1 MNSIYVDSKF
11 DDEKRRQQLYAGQLF
26 VYSPRPSAL
35 AFTNFAAE
43 MIKDAFGKDDP
54 TTAVDAPRR
63 QQLLG
68 AYDAEFVTLF
78 GADQIL
84 STLASRERKIA
95 GANLASTRQISQQS
109 GVLVVGMRRDHQ
121 DAAHHVQAIER

>member
-11 DDEKRRQQLYAGQLF
+11 DDEKRRQHLYDGQLF

-54 TTAVDAPRR
+54 TTA
-63 QQLLG
+63 Q
-68 AYDAEFVTLF
+68 YDMPVEEFVRIF
-78 GADQIL
+78 APAQ
-84 STLASRERKIA
+84 A
-95 GANLASTRQISQQS
+95 GLHSSPGDRSA
-109 GVLVVGMRRDHQ
+109 
-121 DAAHHVQAIER
+121 